1 MVWYSHLFKN
11 FPQFVVIHTVKGFS
25 LVNEA
30 EVDVFLE
37 FFCFFVWS
45 NRCWQFDLWFLCL
58 FYVSLNIWKF
68 LVHVLLKPSLK
79 NFEHYFA
86 RMWNECNWVVVYNPQ
101 TCRETAAVFSGF
113 FCCCCY
119 KQNFWQH
126 PCPHVSLHT
135 QVKTSLVSISRKE
148 VAGIRFSGGN
158 SYLLHGTPI
167 SPLSHQHLLL
177 LYSPFPTFLFVKWQL
192 LFNLHFLDILQG

>member
-1 MVWYSHLFKN
+1 MQVSQEAGKMVCYSHLFKN
-11 FPQFVVIHTVKGFS
+11 FPQFVVIHTGKGFS

-113 FCCCCY
+113 FFVVVIN
-119 KQNFWQH
+119 KISGNI
-126 PCPHVSLHT
+126 
-135 QVKTSLVSISRKE
+135 LV
-148 VAGIRFSGGN
+148 
-158 SYLLHGTPI
+158 HI
-167 SPLSHQHLLL
+167 SPCTHKWKLL
-177 LYSPFPTFLFVKWQL
+177 
-192 LFNLHFLDILQG
+192 